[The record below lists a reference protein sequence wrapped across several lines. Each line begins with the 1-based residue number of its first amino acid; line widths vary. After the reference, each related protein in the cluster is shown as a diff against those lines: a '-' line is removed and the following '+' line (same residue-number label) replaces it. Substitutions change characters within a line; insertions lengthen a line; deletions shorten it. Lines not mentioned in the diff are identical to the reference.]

1 MNDNIDC
8 SGDTAPSEFRE
19 GYRAG
24 WKARGEYIR
33 DYHKAQSG
41 TSFGIGLMALS
52 ALVFAA
58 VLSTII
64 SIPFATFNVAVAIQ
78 TLLVAVGVGV
88 AGYFIDRAET
98 KSYKKRQAEFKEK
111 WGD

>member
-1 MNDNIDC
+1 MDDNIDS
-8 SGDTAPSEFRE
+8 SGDTAPNEFRE

-33 DYHKAQSG
+33 DFHKSISG
-41 TSFGIGLMALS
+41 TSFGIALMVLG

-58 VLSTII
+58 LLSTVIT
-64 SIPFATFNVAVAIQ
+64 IPFATFNIAVGIQ
-78 TLLVAVGVGV
+78 TLLVAVCIGV

-111 WGD
+111 WGE